1 MVSSREFNSIHS
13 SDIKTDRWDQ
23 MISFTKYQAMK
34 KVSGAIVIV
43 LLLAVLIIALS
54 LLRLFVFKA

>member
-1 MVSSREFNSIHS
+1 MVSSRKFNSIHS
-13 SDIKTDRWDQ
+13 SDKKTDRWDQ
-23 MISFTKYQAMK
+23 MISFTKNQAMK

-43 LLLAVLIIALS
+43 LLLAVLIIVLS